1 MTISVFPKALGDHTS
16 RCPHPRLQKTCSI
29 PFHYG
34 LQLGG
39 LLFFG
44 GKSKLLV
51 RKWMEASPFVVR
63 KIRAVLM
70 VGRGCPSR
78 RPATL
83 ALQSDLSR
91 HLPRRQRDPMALF
104 AGGTEE
110 PPGKVPKYREHMNL
124 ALGQDVSSKG
134 KKEVSREGWAHF
146 RVPGR

>member
-29 PFHYG
+29 PSHYG

-83 ALQSDLSR
+83 ALSR
-91 HLPRRQRDPMALF
+91 HLPRRWRDPMALF

-124 ALGQDVSSKG
+124 ALGQDVSSKE

-146 RVPGR
+146 RVSGR